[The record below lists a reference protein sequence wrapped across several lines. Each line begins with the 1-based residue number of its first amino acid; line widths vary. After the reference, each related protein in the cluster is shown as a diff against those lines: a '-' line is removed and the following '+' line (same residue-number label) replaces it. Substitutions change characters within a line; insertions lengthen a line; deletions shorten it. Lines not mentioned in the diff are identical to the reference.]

1 MEKIKVT
8 LTKSLIAAKPNQK
21 ATAASLG
28 LVKIG
33 DTVIHEAG
41 PVLNGKIRVIAHL
54 VSVEQA

>member
-8 LTKSLIAAKPNQK
+8 LTKSLIAAKTNQK

-33 DTVIHEAG
+33 DSVIHEAG
-41 PVLNGKIRVIAHL
+41 PVINGKIKVIAHL